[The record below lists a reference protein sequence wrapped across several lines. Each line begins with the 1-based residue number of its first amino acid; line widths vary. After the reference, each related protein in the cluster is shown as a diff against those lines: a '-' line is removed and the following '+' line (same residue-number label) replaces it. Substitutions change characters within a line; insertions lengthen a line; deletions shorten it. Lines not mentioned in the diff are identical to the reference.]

1 MLFAATTISRAP
13 VVLIAAVAIGAVA
26 PGFLMSEPTAETEL
40 EPATAAPEWDSFRA
54 ENLAVSDRSLE
65 GLSDESKVR
74 VRQEPGASAPMES
87 PLRVWGDTRPE
98 RITDVAPTYPEAA
111 RDERIQGLVVLEIGI
126 SATGEVTEVTVLRSA
141 DPLIDQAAVE
151 AARRWTYAPTV
162 VNDVAVPV
170 IMTETVNFDLTM
182 SMGLDPRTLVWLER
196 RQVLERV
203 GPLTRSGD
211 SWQYSTPGGLVTL
224 TFEDG
229 RVSRV
234 RTATYEFPSY
244 EGIVYPPD
252 HDGVEPP
259 SLLQG
264 VLPNYT
270 AEATERGIQG
280 TVLLWAVVLPNGS
293 VGEAIVRVSLD
304 AQFGLDQEA
313 VKAVRQWRLAP
324 GLLEGEPVAV
334 LTLLEVSFGL
344 ADQTDQ
350 R

>member
-1 MLFAATTISRAP
+1 M
-13 VVLIAAVAIGAVA
+13 
-26 PGFLMSEPTAETEL
+26 
-40 EPATAAPEWDSFRA
+40 
-54 ENLAVSDRSLE
+54 
-65 GLSDESKVR
+65 
-74 VRQEPGASAPMES
+74 
-87 PLRVWGDTRPE
+87 
-98 RITDVAPTYPEAA
+98 
-111 RDERIQGLVVLEIGI
+111 
-126 SATGEVTEVTVLRSA
+126 TVLRSA

-151 AARRWTYAPTV
+151 AARRWTYAPTL

-182 SMGLDPRTLVWLER
+182 AMGLDPRTLVWLER
-196 RQVLERV
+196 QQVLDRV

-259 SLLQG
+259 SLLRG

-280 TVLLWAVVLPNGS
+280 TVLLWAVVLPDGS

-304 AQFGLDQEA
+304 AQFGLDREA
-313 VKAVRQWRLAP
+313 VKAVRQWRLTP

-334 LTLLEVSFGL
+334 LTLLEVSFSL
-344 ADQTDQ
+344 AGQTDQTDQ